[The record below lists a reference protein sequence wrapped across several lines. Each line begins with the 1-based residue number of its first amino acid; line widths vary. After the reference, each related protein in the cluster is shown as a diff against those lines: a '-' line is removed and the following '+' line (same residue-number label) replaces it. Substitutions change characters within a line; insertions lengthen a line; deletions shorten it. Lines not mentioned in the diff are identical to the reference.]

1 MTGTRKSGLGRGLS
15 SLIPTSQSEE
25 AQNLSSRQQAL
36 RNMVDASFELIEADH
51 EVALAAYLH
60 VAIGDEPLLFLHRP
74 AFSTLTPT
82 TAFRLFHQIAQLSNA
97 SDPAGAFAL
106 EDWSGIYLR
115 SSGERSDG
123 IHLFARTGQP
133 YETNAVERLVRTSTA
148 SASVIHQV
156 ETAHLSSDLPA
167 VRLVVEVE
175 DAKTT
180 VECSMT
186 SLDGVLRTGRGS
198 AVVAEEAVVRAVLD
212 AVGSSLRFD
221 AFATVPIDA
230 EQAVLTTLTETD
242 GTPKFGLAV
251 GGSDHLSTAALSA
264 LRALG

>member
-1 MTGTRKSGLGRGLS
+1 
-15 SLIPTSQSEE
+15 
-25 AQNLSSRQQAL
+25 
-36 RNMVDASFELIEADH
+36 
-51 EVALAAYLH
+51 
-60 VAIGDEPLLFLHRP
+60 
-74 AFSTLTPT
+74 
-82 TAFRLFHQIAQLSNA
+82 
-97 SDPAGAFAL
+97 
-106 EDWSGIYLR
+106 
-115 SSGERSDG
+115 
-123 IHLFARTGQP
+123 
-133 YETNAVERLVRTSTA
+133 
-148 SASVIHQV
+148 
-156 ETAHLSSDLPA
+156 
-167 VRLVVEVE
+167 
-175 DAKTT
+175 
-180 VECSMT
+180 MT